1 MNKARVIYHLARA
14 DFLERVRRYSFLIML
29 GLTVFLGYQV
39 AIGNMTIVLD
49 EYRGEFNS
57 AWVGAT
63 MTFFASFFLGIFGFY
78 LVKGSV
84 ARDRET
90 GVGQIMAATPMT
102 KPLYLVGKWLSNL
115 ALLMTMVG
123 ILALAG
129 IGIQYIAGESTRLNP
144 PALFAPFII
153 ITLPLMAVTSAVAL
167 LFESVDGLK
176 GGLGNVLFFITAL
189 IIFPGLD
196 ELSKVSPFLDGF
208 EPVGTA
214 VFRRSMTA
222 AAAAAFPEYGGGFA
236 PGSPAPPHTLIFHW
250 AGVDWTPDILLKRLS
265 FFVLAALLIFIAAK
279 FFDRFDSAP
288 VKPKKRMRSSA
299 VMAEIK
305 PPLQPSTV
313 VHLSP
318 LPPASS
324 RFSFLHVLR
333 AELKLLLKGQPWW
346 WFAVAGLLILACYLL
361 NVVDAIYSIEIITSA
376 FMRQYLLPVVLVWPL
391 LIWSAMG
398 SREVHNNVHQFT
410 YSSKSP
416 LWRQLPAQWLA
427 GFLVTLLV
435 ASGAILRLSL
445 DGDTVGLIALL
456 SGVFFIPSLALA
468 AGVWSGTSKIFEVVY
483 LVIWY
488 LGPVNGVGRM
498 DYLGANSAGN
508 IGFFIPLS
516 IALIFS
522 AFVGRAAQLQN

>member
-236 PGSPAPPHTLIFHW
+236 PGSPHHRTL
-250 AGVDWTPDILLKRLS
+250 
-265 FFVLAALLIFIAAK
+265 
-279 FFDRFDSAP
+279 
-288 VKPKKRMRSSA
+288 
-299 VMAEIK
+299 
-305 PPLQPSTV
+305 
-313 VHLSP
+313 
-318 LPPASS
+318 
-324 RFSFLHVLR
+324 
-333 AELKLLLKGQPWW
+333 
-346 WFAVAGLLILACYLL
+346 
-361 NVVDAIYSIEIITSA
+361 
-376 FMRQYLLPVVLVWPL
+376 
-391 LIWSAMG
+391 
-398 SREVHNNVHQFT
+398 
-410 YSSKSP
+410 
-416 LWRQLPAQWLA
+416 
-427 GFLVTLLV
+427 
-435 ASGAILRLSL
+435 
-445 DGDTVGLIALL
+445 
-456 SGVFFIPSLALA
+456 
-468 AGVWSGTSKIFEVVY
+468 
-483 LVIWY
+483 
-488 LGPVNGVGRM
+488 
-498 DYLGANSAGN
+498 
-508 IGFFIPLS
+508 
-516 IALIFS
+516 
-522 AFVGRAAQLQN
+522 

>member
-1 MNKARVIYHLARA
+1 MKQIRIIYHLARA

-57 AWVGAT
+57 AWVGST

-78 LVKGSV
+78 LVKDSI

-102 KPLYLVGKWLSNL
+102 KPIYLWGKWLSNL

-129 IGIQYIAGESTRLNP
+129 IGIQYIAGESTTLNL
-144 PALFAPFII
+144 PALFAPFIF
-153 ITLPLMAVTSAVAL
+153 ITLPLLAVTSAVAL
-167 LFESVDGLK
+167 VFESVDFLK
-176 GGLGNVLFFITAL
+176 GGVGNVLFFIAAL

-196 ELSKVSPFLDGF
+196 ELSKISPFFDGF

-214 VFRRSMTA
+214 IFRRSMTA

-236 PGSPAPPHTLIFHW
+236 PGSPAPPNTLVFYW
-250 AGVDWTPDILLKRLS
+250 AGVNWTLDILLKRLS
-265 FFVLAALLIFIAAK
+265 FFVIAALLIFIAVR
-279 FFDRFDSAP
+279 FFDRFDTTR
-288 VKPKKRMRSSA
+288 VKPKKRKKTG
-299 VMAEIK
+299 VVVPEIK
-305 PPLQPSTV
+305 PSLKRSSV

-318 LPPASS
+318 LAQSAS

-346 WFAVAGLLILACYLL
+346 WFVVAGLLVLACFLL
-361 NVVDAIYSIEIITSA
+361 NVVDAIYSIEIIIPAS
-376 FMRQYLLPVVLVWPL
+376 MRLYLLPAVLVWPL
-391 LIWSAMG
+391 LIWSSMG
-398 SREVHNNVHQFT
+398 SREVLNNVHQLTF
-410 YSSKSP
+410 SSKSP

-427 GFLVTLLV
+427 GFLVALLV
-435 ASGAILRLSL
+435 ASGAILRLSV
-445 DGDTVGLIALL
+445 DGDIVGLTALL
-456 SGVFFIPSLALA
+456 SGIFFIPSLALS
-468 AGVWSGTSKIFEVVY
+468 AGVWSGTSKLFEVVY
-483 LVIWY
+483 LSLWY
-488 LGPVNGVGRM
+488 LGPVNDVGKLDFM
-498 DYLGANSAGN
+498 GANSDGN
-508 IGFFIPLS
+508 VGFFIPLS
-516 IALIFS
+516 IILIVA
-522 AFVGRAAQLQN
+522 AFVGRYSQLRN